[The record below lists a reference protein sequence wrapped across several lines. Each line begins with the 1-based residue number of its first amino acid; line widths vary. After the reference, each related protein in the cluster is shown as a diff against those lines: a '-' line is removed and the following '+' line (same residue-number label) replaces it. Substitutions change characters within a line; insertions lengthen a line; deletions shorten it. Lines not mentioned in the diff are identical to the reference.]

1 MEITRRRFV
10 RAVAGAAS
18 AACVGLCWVGQRVS
32 PRRIVRAVRLGKYPG
47 VVVPM
52 DDISKQSKWSG

>member
-1 MEITRRRFV
+1 MRV
-10 RAVAGAAS
+10 LVGAAS
-18 AACVGLCWVGQRVS
+18 AVCVSLCWVGQMMS
-32 PRRIVRAVRLGKYPG
+32 PRRIVRAARLGKYPG

>member
-1 MEITRRRFV
+1 M

>member
-1 MEITRRRFV
+1 MEMTRRRLV
-10 RAVAGAAS
+10 RVLVGAAS
-18 AACVGLCWVGQRVS
+18 AVCVSLCWVGQMMS
-32 PRRIVRAVRLGKYPG
+32 PRRIVRAARLGKYPG